1 MSESREV
8 TSDTIARVEVH
19 NGGSNAG
26 AQTWLKYIKEVG
38 SVGLGNTLDTWRAFS

>member
-19 NGGSNAG
+19 NGGSNAS